1 MQARLLLRA
10 SFRSSV
16 HPTCVKGAAETRLQQ
31 QPATVRQ
38 ASSQASNAFGTG
50 GGSQSSSNR
59 KQFILYPA
67 AAVIA
72 LTSVAAAKAHQQPLL
87 DEEHQHSSLLDA
99 QWVQRIPQQQNV
111 LQVLSAK
118 SLDTHPLL
126 TKDHIFT
133 AFLRNGQL
141 KDMVCFYDTAEKK
154 YYTVLQLGREVC
166 GFPTIVHGGF
176 TATVM
181 DETLGFLLFALKKQQ
196 ALPFW
201 GPAYTAHLE
210 VEYKAKI
217 SAGSV
222 VLCTAEIE
230 SMEGRKLWM
239 KSTVKDGPT
248 GKVYATAR
256 ALFVAPSS
264 TRLAKD
270 AVRLLRD
277 GVFPPD
283 KMASSM

>member
-126 TKDHIFT
+126 TKDHIVSSV
-133 AFLRNGQL
+133 Q
-141 KDMVCFYDTAEKK
+141 Y
-154 YYTVLQLGREVC
+154 
-166 GFPTIVHGGF
+166 
-176 TATVM
+176 
-181 DETLGFLLFALKKQQ
+181 
-196 ALPFW
+196 
-201 GPAYTAHLE
+201 
-210 VEYKAKI
+210 
-217 SAGSV
+217 SAVSSV
-222 VLCTAEIE
+222 VLPQTHYSHCWCSSQPFCVMGSSRTWCA
-230 SMEGRKLWM
+230 SMILRRKNITLFYSLAGGNTLHNW
-239 KSTVKDGPT
+239 SCQLALQHRIFTELLD
-248 GKVYATAR
+248 VYT
-256 ALFVAPSS
+256 
-264 TRLAKD
+264 
-270 AVRLLRD
+270 
-277 GVFPPD
+277 
-283 KMASSM
+283 